1 MNQRSKIGPTAEE
14 KNQWRCNSSEY
25 NNRYHIF
32 SISEQSD
39 AKPPAVKQLDN
50 RETFISGEEM
60 FNKSSYMN
68 DYAHKPST
76 APIRVK
82 RDMGPSSIAARPGA
96 KMEQFSSYKS
106 YYDKKNTK
114 PAKSIKPPPPQGL
127 GWTQPNNGQEEQ
139 DTGLASVSMN
149 CYRPYT
155 ANEVHKSQRHP
166 IIISPEY
173 GTIDT
178 NPDTRPEMSFQT
190 TVQKNF
196 VKHEGRFRPAPASG
210 AMKTPAHGI
219 AGIAGADINA
229 KMDLT
234 TTHREVFH
242 PKESEAVENAVPP
255 LAKDK
260 SAKTPKW
267 YKSIESKH
275 DDCSTQ
281 RGDYIHHSGVTR
293 PKSFKPLLTYHQ
305 PDTKFETSTL
315 YKKAF
320 TIHGNHRRNPMVP
333 ATRTKDDEIIR
344 HVMANE
350 AIYDTEY
357 CRTYQEAP
365 EKFCRPSAIVPKTT
379 NRTKGQFYSNTSYA
393 DNFHCD
399 NDRHVARM
407 PSFKPKKISDPWH
420 KNIDNKEHFRSTT
433 RDHYMG
439 KFAKPATICR
449 PKIKK
454 EQGITDGEGE
464 ARFDTEYSNCFEKPT
479 NVEASA

>member
-14 KNQWRCNSSEY
+14 KTQWKCNSSEY

-39 AKPPAVKQLDN
+39 AKPPAVRQLDN
-50 RETFISGEEM
+50 RETFVAGEEM
-60 FNKSSYMN
+60 FNTSSYMN
-68 DYAHKPST
+68 DYAEKPST

-82 RDMGPSSIAARPGA
+82 RNMGPSSIAARPGA
-96 KMEQFSSYKS
+96 KMDCYSSYKS
-106 YYDKKNTK
+106 YFDKKNAK

-127 GWTQPNNGQEEQ
+127 GWTTPNNDAQNIEK
-139 DTGLASVSMN
+139 GLASVSMN

-155 ANEVHKSQRHP
+155 ANEVQTSQRHP

-196 VKHEGRFRPAPASG
+196 VKHEGSFRPAPAPG
-210 AMKTPAHGI
+210 AIKTPAHGI

-234 TTHREVFH
+234 TTHREIFH
-242 PKESEAVENAVPP
+242 PKDNEKSDEAAVPP

-267 YKSIESKH
+267 YKSVDCST

-281 RGDYIHHSGVTR
+281 RCDYIHHNGVMR

-305 PDTKFETSTL
+305 PDTRFETSTL
-315 YKKAF
+315 YKQAF
-320 TIHGNHRRNPMVP
+320 TVHGNQRRKPMVP
-333 ATRTKDDEIIR
+333 AIRTKDEEIIR
-344 HVMANE
+344 HCMSTEN
-350 AIYDTEY
+350 IYGTEY
-357 CRTYQEAP
+357 DRTYKEA
-365 EKFCRPSAIVPKTT
+365 KQFIRPKAIVPKTT
-379 NRTKGQFYSNTSYA
+379 NRTKGQFYGNTSYGA
-393 DNFHCD
+393 NFHCD
-399 NDRHVARM
+399 TARHVARM

-420 KNIDNKEHFRSTT
+420 KSNDGDGEHFRSTT
-433 RDHYMG
+433 KDHYMG
-439 KFAKPATICR
+439 QFAKPAAICR

-464 ARFDTEYSNCFEKPT
+464 ARFDTEYSNCFAVKG
-479 NVEASA
+479 